1 MVDNYFYFAIV
12 LLLLQVLLTRPRRSP
27 RHRMPIGS
35 ETRTCSETDCGRPH
49 YARGLCNNCY
59 RKVQRRGGFDKHS
72 RELNTITGILDEVI
86 NGSGWCAVVHL
97 LLSPVLGGGW
107 SCSEAIVLVRL
118 GGGCECSYRPMG
130 ALMHLLGNSHPFLV
144 PTVELPGA
152 SALSP
157 AVVVCLP
164 GFRGVVH
171 VLRVVP
177 VFELIRRCISRDR
190 SLDLAQDLRP
200 QLFRAPLNGRR

>member
-1 MVDNYFYFAIV
+1 MDWELRIDSHVLAALFAPNAMVDNYFHFAIV

-72 RELNTITGILDEVI
+72 RELNTITGILDEVT

-118 GGGCECSYRPMG
+118 GGGVNVLIGRW
-130 ALMHLLGNSHPFLV
+130 
-144 PTVELPGA
+144 
-152 SALSP
+152 ALSCTFSVIVTPSWSRRWNCRVP
-157 AVVVCLP
+157 A
-164 GFRGVVH
+164 H
-171 VLRVVP
+171 
-177 VFELIRRCISRDR
+177 
-190 SLDLAQDLRP
+190 
-200 QLFRAPLNGRR
+200 